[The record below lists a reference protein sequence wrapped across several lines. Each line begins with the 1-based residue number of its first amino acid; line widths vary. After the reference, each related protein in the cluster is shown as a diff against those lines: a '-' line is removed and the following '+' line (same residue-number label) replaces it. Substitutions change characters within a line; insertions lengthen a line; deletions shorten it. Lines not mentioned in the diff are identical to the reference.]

1 VELLERASQDAVV
14 AAWLAAEIDSSRFSP
29 QLNAILAR
37 HGQEV
42 RVLREP
48 DIGSVSENA
57 YRRKVLGECR
67 GFGRPSGAGEAW
79 LAGRDVDDL
88 DWWRVQ
94 LRQAYPL
101 LQIQFT
107 DGGFWT
113 EESDGTRLPAAH
125 VRRLLDD
132 VDRPEYDLPNLVRD
146 AVQAGNSL
154 APMILIDA
162 GPGSRVVV
170 LEGHVRLVAY
180 VMAVRAAPLMVDAF
194 LGRSP
199 TVVSWPEY

>member
-1 VELLERASQDAVV
+1 MELLERASQDAVV

-37 HGQEV
+37 DGQDV

-48 DIGSVSENA
+48 DIGSLPENA

-67 GFGRPSGAGEAW
+67 GFGRPSGAGEGW
-79 LAGRDVDDL
+79 LAGRNVDDL
-88 DWWRVQ
+88 DWWRVRI
-94 LRQAYPL
+94 RQADL

-107 DGGFWT
+107 DGGFWK
-113 EESDGTRLPAAH
+113 EESDGTRLPAVH
-125 VRRLLDD
+125 VQRLLDD
-132 VDRPEYDLPNLVRD
+132 VDRPEDDLPNLVHD
-146 AVQAGNSL
+146 AVQAGHSL

-180 VMAVRAAPLMVDAF
+180 VMAGRAAPLMVDAF

-199 TVVSWPEY
+199 TVVCWPEY